1 MNSDR
6 SCEQNSIPHVPS
18 ETAGILIGVGGMNPM
33 GEPKAERSNKGN

>member
-6 SCEQNSIPHVPS
+6 SCEQNSISHVLF

-33 GEPKAERSNKGN
+33 GEPGAERSNRR